1 LELTN
6 TNEVN
11 YFSLSNSIKNGKTIC
26 YPTETLYGLGCV
38 IDNDEAIGKLYK
50 IKSREKEKRFS
61 ILFKDLN
68 MVEEFCDLNTTERD
82 LIDNFMP
89 GPLSILL
96 KTKNNNSI
104 RGSLV
109 GLNNKIN
116 CRVSSHP
123 FVIRLFEFLDV
134 PIISTSANISGKEN
148 IFSFKTI
155 YNTFH
160 NLVDIIIDGG
170 DIEESAGSTIIEI
183 NKDDMKLIREGDI
196 KEKEITVFLNGR
208 N

>member
-1 LELTN
+1 
-6 TNEVN
+6 
-11 YFSLSNSIKNGKTIC
+11 
-26 YPTETLYGLGCV
+26 
-38 IDNDEAIGKLYK
+38 
-50 IKSREKEKRFS
+50 
-61 ILFKDLN
+61 
-68 MVEEFCDLNTTERD
+68 M
-82 LIDNFMP
+82 
-89 GPLSILL
+89 
-96 KTKNNNSI
+96 
-104 RGSLV
+104 
-109 GLNNKIN
+109 
-116 CRVSSHP
+116 SSHP
-123 FVIRLFEFLDV
+123 FVIKLFEFLDV

>member
-1 LELTN
+1 
-6 TNEVN
+6 
-11 YFSLSNSIKNGKTIC
+11 
-26 YPTETLYGLGCV
+26 
-38 IDNDEAIGKLYK
+38 
-50 IKSREKEKRFS
+50 
-61 ILFKDLN
+61 
-68 MVEEFCDLNTTERD
+68 M
-82 LIDNFMP
+82 
-89 GPLSILL
+89 
-96 KTKNNNSI
+96 
-104 RGSLV
+104 
-109 GLNNKIN
+109 
-116 CRVSSHP
+116 SSHP

>member
-1 LELTN
+1 MELTN

>member
-1 LELTN
+1 MELIN
-6 TNEVN
+6 TNQVD
-11 YFSLSNSIKNGKTIC
+11 YCSLSNSIKNGKTIC

-50 IKSREKEKRFS
+50 IKSREKGKRFS

-68 MVEEFCDLNTTERD
+68 MVEEFCGLNTTERD
-82 LIDNFMP
+82 LIENFMP
-89 GPLSILL
+89 GPLSMLL
-96 KTKNNNSI
+96 KIKNDNSI

-123 FVIRLFEFLDV
+123 FVIKLFEFLDV

>member
-1 LELTN
+1 LELIN
-6 TNEVN
+6 TNQVD
-11 YFSLSNSIKNGKTIC
+11 YCSLSNSIKNGKTIC

-68 MVEEFCDLNTTERD
+68 MVEEFCGLNTTERD
-82 LIDNFMP
+82 LIENFMP
-89 GPLSILL
+89 GPLSMLL
-96 KTKNNNSI
+96 KIKNDNSI

-123 FVIRLFEFLDV
+123 FVIKLFEFLDV

>member
-1 LELTN
+1 MELTN
-6 TNEVN
+6 TNQVN

>member
-1 LELTN
+1 MELTN
-6 TNEVN
+6 TNQVN

-123 FVIRLFEFLDV
+123 FVMRLFEFLDV

>member
-1 LELTN
+1 MELIN
-6 TNEVN
+6 TNQVN

-38 IDNDEAIGKLYK
+38 IDNDEAIDKLYK

-61 ILFKDLN
+61 ILFKDLD
-68 MVEEFCDLNTTERD
+68 MVEKFCDLNTTERD
-82 LIDNFMP
+82 LIENFMP
-89 GPLSILL
+89 GPLSMLL
-96 KTKNNNSI
+96 RIKNDSSI

-123 FVIRLFEFLDV
+123 FVIKLFEFLDV

-160 NLVDIIIDGG
+160 DLVDIIVDNG
-170 DIEESAGSTIIEI
+170 DINKSLGSTIIEI
-183 NKDDMKLIREGDI
+183 DCDNLKVLREGDI
-196 KEKEITVFLNGR
+196 KEKDIMVFLHGR

>member
-1 LELTN
+1 
-6 TNEVN
+6 
-11 YFSLSNSIKNGKTIC
+11 
-26 YPTETLYGLGCV
+26 
-38 IDNDEAIGKLYK
+38 
-50 IKSREKEKRFS
+50 
-61 ILFKDLN
+61 
-68 MVEEFCDLNTTERD
+68 M
-82 LIDNFMP
+82 
-89 GPLSILL
+89 
-96 KTKNNNSI
+96 TK
-104 RGSLV
+104 
-109 GLNNKIN
+109 
-116 CRVSSHP
+116 
-123 FVIRLFEFLDV
+123 LFEFLDV

>member
-1 LELTN
+1 MELTN
-6 TNEVN
+6 TNQVN

-50 IKSREKEKRFS
+50 IKSREKGKRFS